1 MATQHLEHSGVSWKG
16 QQLGHKHSRVDTLDP
31 RLRIIFTMIFAVVTV
46 FSQSFPS
53 LLAALSFALLS
64 ALFARLDYKRTV
76 RRVVAMDL
84 FIIFMLILLPFTTP
98 GDALINIGPLQAT
111 QQGLLLALAIG
122 LKANAII
129 LMTLALTGTLN
140 ATTFGHA
147 LSKLKIP
154 DKFVYLLLFTVRYLE
169 VINREYKKMRN
180 AMKARAFTA
189 RSNLHT
195 WRTLGYLFGM
205 LLVRSL
211 ERSERILAAMKC
223 RGYTGK
229 LHLVSTMKIQRQDY
243 LFTIIALNL
252 SAVIIGLHFL

>member
-16 QQLGHKHSRVDTLDP
+16 QQLGHKHSRIDTLDP

-129 LMTLALTGTLN
+129 LMTPRPRHWSQSQCHHSDDPGTDWHAECHHLRTCIIQTENTG
-140 ATTFGHA
+140 
-147 LSKLKIP
+147 
-154 DKFVYLLLFTVRYLE
+154 
-169 VINREYKKMRN
+169 
-180 AMKARAFTA
+180 
-189 RSNLHT
+189 
-195 WRTLGYLFGM
+195 
-205 LLVRSL
+205 
-211 ERSERILAAMKC
+211 
-223 RGYTGK
+223 
-229 LHLVSTMKIQRQDY
+229 
-243 LFTIIALNL
+243 
-252 SAVIIGLHFL
+252 